1 MKVSKSAAEILREAA
16 EVIEERGKLRDT
28 EGGER
33 SMSRAVAAYTA
44 LCGDRMEGELQGWLF
59 LCCLKLAR
67 ATAGSTHEDD
77 LVDLCGYA
85 SLAAECV
92 SKETGIAECCRV
104 GVLAEL
110 VRDSEELGLYT
121 GDWIKWE
128 GGDCPVD
135 PETKVVVRSRA
146 SWYRTGSCMEA
157 GHFDWDHIGSET
169 DIVAYKVVE

>member
-85 SLAAECV
+85 ALAAECV
-92 SKETGIAECCRV
+92 SKGETDA
-104 GVLAEL
+104 LAEL
-110 VRDSEELGLYT
+110 VKESDG
-121 GDWIKWE
+121 WIKWE
-128 GGDCPVD
+128 GGDCPVAPD
-135 PETKVVVRSRA
+135 TKVDVRLRDGESLP
-146 SWYRTGSCMEA
+146 A
-157 GHFDWDHIGSET
+157 GNLDWSVDDREWLC
-169 DIVAYKVVE
+169 DIVAYKVVG